1 MINWFK
7 NISLGKK
14 LIGGFMLASLI
25 TAIIG
30 GMGYIRISSNM
41 DDVEE
46 MVGSDVKL
54 LKEAEEL
61 QIEALLHRRY
71 EKDFLLSIG
80 KKEKQKGYIAK
91 FNKASVKTVEL
102 LGLIIKEVNHDK
114 DLSSKVKNAAL
125 KAQSSYMEY
134 KKGFIE
140 LSKTIWA
147 DDTITPQK
155 GDALMKPFKGHIYT
169 FESNVKI
176 LLAAA
181 LVKMDTTSK
190 SIIASGKSSRRTI
203 GFLLVA
209 GLILSLLLGFVLKA
223 LITGP
228 INAVVNFANNMAD
241 GDLTQRI
248 DLNQQDE
255 IGTLINSLNHMSE
268 NLKDMFF
275 DVNKSSQTLSS
286 SSSELS
292 TISDQITSNSQHTAS
307 KSNSVAAAAEEM
319 NTNMNSVANATELA
333 TNNIQMVVAAV
344 EEMTATIQ
352 EIANNTAKGSEITKN
367 AVMHAKDV
375 SLKVD
380 ALGKAAEEINKVT
393 GTIADISEQTNLL
406 ALNATIEAARAGE
419 AGKGF
424 AVVAGE
430 IKELAN
436 QTASATSEINGK
448 IAEVQKTTAES
459 VSAIESIV
467 NVINKINDIVTTVA
481 ASIEEQSATTHE
493 ISSNVT
499 QAAQGV
505 QEVNDNIN
513 QISAVTAEVTQN
525 VSKVSQAAEES
536 NNGSERVHKS
546 AEELTILAGNL
557 NKMVGRFKI

>member
-1 MINWFK
+1 MQWFK

-14 LIGGFMLASLI
+14 LIGGFLLASLI
-25 TAIIG
+25 TAVIG
-30 GMGYIRISSNM
+30 GVGYIRISSNM

-46 MVGSDVKL
+46 MVTSDVQL
-54 LKEAEEL
+54 MKEAEEL
-61 QIEALLHRRY
+61 QILALLHRRY
-71 EKDFLLSIG
+71 EKDFLLNIG

-91 FNKASVKTVEL
+91 FNKVSVKTEGL
-102 LGLIIKEVNHDK
+102 LRIIAKEMNNNDFSPTIK
-114 DLSSKVKNAAL
+114 DAATN
-125 KAQSSYMEY
+125 AQSSYAKY
-134 KKGFIE
+134 KQGIIG

-147 DDTITPQK
+147 DDTLTPQK
-155 GDALMKPFKGHIYT
+155 GNALMKPFKDHIYI

-181 LVKMDTTSK
+181 LAKVDAKSK
-190 SIIASGKSSRRTI
+190 TIISSGKSSRIII
-203 GFLLVA
+203 GFLLIV
-209 GLILSLLLGFVLKA
+209 GFVLSLLLGFVLKA

-228 INAVVNFANNMAD
+228 IIAVVNFANNMAD
-241 GDLTQRI
+241 GDLTQKI
-248 DLNQQDE
+248 DLKQKDE

-268 NLKDMFF
+268 NLKDMFL
-275 DVNKSSQTLSS
+275 DVNKSTQTLSS

-292 TISDQITSNSQHTAS
+292 TISDQITSNSQHTAA
-307 KSNSVAAAAEEM
+307 KSNTVAAAAEEM
-319 NTNMNSVANATELA
+319 NTNMNSVVNATELA
-333 TNNIQMVVAAV
+333 TSNIQMVVAAV

-352 EIANNTAKGSEITKN
+352 EIANNTAKGSEITKS
-367 AVMHAKDV
+367 AVIHAKDV

-380 ALGKAAEEINKVT
+380 ALGKAAEEINQVT

-448 IAEVQKTTAES
+448 ISEVQKTTAES

-467 NVINKINDIVTTVA
+467 SVINEINDVVATVA
-481 ASIEEQSATTHE
+481 ASIEEQSATTQE

-505 QEVNDNIN
+505 QEINDNIN

-525 VSKVSQAAEES
+525 VSEVSQAAEES
-536 NNGSERVHKS
+536 NTGSEKVHKS
-546 AEELTILAGNL
+546 AEELTVLAGNL
-557 NKMVGRFKI
+557 NKMVGKFKI